1 MKAKHGAL
9 WIALILAAVATLLF
23 VVLPASANL
32 TIAYIFCLIGIALM
46 ESSFLLATAK
56 NVPASYALIMQTG
69 CFLPWSLIVSL
80 AVLVLE
86 RLGVYTL
93 PAIWHIVAQ
102 VILLAISAIQIVKVV
117 AGRAYINEVAEKV
130 ESNTSAWRELVNQ
143 ANMLVARQADADAKQ
158 AVKKVADALR
168 YADPMGTKESMQIEG
183 KIALLVAEL
192 QSVSLAEYKTHC
204 EELLLLIQER
214 NDIVRASK

>member
-69 CFLPWSLIVSL
+69 RFLPWSLIVSL

-86 RLGVYTL
+86 GLGIYTL

-102 VILLAISAIQIVKVV
+102 IILLAISAIQIVKVV
-117 AGRAYINEVAEKV
+117 AGRAYISKVAEKV
-130 ESNTSAWRELVNQ
+130 ESNTSAWSELVNQ
-143 ANMLVARQADADAKQ
+143 ANMLVARQTDADAKQ

-168 YADPMGTKESMQIEG
+168 YADPMGTTASVQLED
-183 KIALLVAEL
+183 KITWLITEL
-192 QSVSLAEYKTHC
+192 KSASLDEFKTKC
-204 EELLLLIQER
+204 EELLLLIRER
-214 NDIVRASK
+214 NAILKASK

>member
-9 WIALILAAVATLLF
+9 WIALILAAVVTLLF
-23 VVLPASANL
+23 VILPASANL

-56 NVPASYALIMQTG
+56 NIPASYALIMQTG
-69 CFLPWSLIVSL
+69 RFLPWSLIVSV

-86 RLGVYTL
+86 RLGVYML

-117 AGRAYINEVAEKV
+117 AGGAYINEVAANV
-130 ESNTSAWRELVNQ
+130 ENKTSSWRELVNQ
-143 ANMLVARQADADAKQ
+143 ANMLAARQTDADAKQ

-168 YADPMGTKESMQIEG
+168 YADPMSTKDSMQIEG
-183 KIALLVAEL
+183 KITWLLTEL
-192 QSVSLAEYKTHC
+192 QSASFDEYKTHC
-204 EELLLLIQER
+204 AELLLLIQER